1 MAMPSEIRSRVEAIP
16 GVNSEL
22 VLRELPTVEM
32 SMQLNLYHKVAKFKE
47 VVTDKTLYGV
57 ELMAEE
63 LYRVSYE
70 PVVDPNEL
78 TDLHQQVRD
87 LFDDVAD
94 ATIDARLKDVLSHHL
109 RAMDS
114 AIQEVRIRGASGL
127 RDVADMSLGA
137 IIVVAHSEE
146 VQRDEKGAGRSA
158 CTWLARRWRQC
169 WVPAQREHHG
179 RPWGRLRLYECPAS
193 RPSGNDPALAAARAS
208 RRTSS
213 GNRCPWLL
221 TAGWCAPG
229 RDGGTS
235 WPAAGPGQRPVPVS
249 HSTPDRWA
257 RG

>member
-1 MAMPSEIRSRVEAIP
+1 MWRTVLEASDDPELLRRLGLVMAMPSEIRSRVEAIP

-146 VQRDEKGAGRSA
+146 VQRDEKRRSLCARVLAVALALGSLAGGVNAGFQLSENIMGALGDGSA
-158 CTWLARRWRQC
+158 STS
-169 WVPAQREHHG
+169 AQ
-179 RPWGRLRLYECPAS
+179 PP
-193 RPSGNDPALAAARAS
+193 DPA
-208 RRTSS
+208 
-213 GNRCPWLL
+213 
-221 TAGWCAPG
+221 
-229 RDGGTS
+229 GTTQ
-235 WPAAGPGQRPVPVS
+235 P
-249 HSTPDRWA
+249 
-257 RG
+257 